1 MNKKKARRETAM
13 SEKKLTANEVGVLW
27 TQYIQN
33 SMAVPVLEYLKNT
46 CEDEDLSPL
55 IEMAG
60 DLAEKGLDTCTDFF
74 KEARLP
80 VPNGYSLDDLNP
92 RAKKLFTDAFMLT
105 FLEHMG
111 KVGLTSDGYSLG
123 ASAREDVRAFF
134 TDRINQQDKLYN
146 LCVQT
151 ALEKGIYTRAPQ
163 IEILNET
170 EYIQSKSYYHPFH
183 KRSLNTIEIT
193 HIYENV
199 KNNALGEVICQ
210 AFGQTTKNKT
220 VKKYMRRGKQISIDH
235 RICLSTILEKSG
247 ITVPMKSASLLTTST
262 DPVFS
267 DRLMMYMISVLISAG
282 QGNYINGAA
291 VSLRYDIVYH
301 YHKLMLEAAVY
312 GKDGLDM
319 MIENGWFEEPPQAPD
334 RQRLIQ

>member
-1 MNKKKARRETAM
+1 MP
-13 SEKKLTANEVGVLW
+13 EKKLTANEIGLLW

-46 CEDEDLSPL
+46 CEDEEVKPL
-55 IEMAG
+55 IQLSR
-60 DLAEKGLDTCTDFF
+60 DLADKGIDTCRAFF
-74 KEARLP
+74 QEACLP
-80 VPNGYSLDDLNP
+80 VPNGFSLEDLNP
-92 RAKKLFTDAFMLT
+92 RAKKLFTDAFILS

-123 ASAREDVRAFF
+123 ASANSDVRAFF
-134 TDRINQQDKLYN
+134 TDRIDQQDKLYN
-146 LCVQT
+146 LSVRA

-163 IEILNET
+163 IEVLNET
-170 EYIQSKSYYHPFH
+170 EYIESKAYYHPFH

-199 KNNALGEVICQ
+199 KNNALGEVVCQ
-210 AFGQTTKNKT
+210 AFGQTSKNKT
-220 VKKYMRRGKQISIDH
+220 VKKYMRRGKRISIDH
-235 RICLSTILEKSG
+235 RICLSDILENSG
-247 ITVPMKSASLLTTST
+247 ITVPMTSASLLTTST

-282 QGNYINGAA
+282 QGNYVNGAA

-301 YHKLMLEAAVY
+301 YHKLMLQAAVY
-312 GKDGLDM
+312 GKDGLDI